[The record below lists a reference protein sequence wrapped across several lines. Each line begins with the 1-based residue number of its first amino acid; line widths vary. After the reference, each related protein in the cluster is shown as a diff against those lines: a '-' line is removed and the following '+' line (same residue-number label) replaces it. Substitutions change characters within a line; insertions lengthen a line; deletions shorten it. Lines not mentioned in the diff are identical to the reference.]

1 MTDWVFGVN
10 PVREALGG
18 RRRRPLELYLARDGG
33 GRLRELHD
41 AAVAAGVPVR
51 LRGAA
56 DLEKLTGNPR
66 HQGAALRLEPFAY
79 LDLPD
84 LLAACRASAAPGFL
98 LALDG
103 VTDPHNLGALVRS
116 AAAAGCQGVILPK
129 DNSCPV
135 TGVVDRAAAGA
146 LDHIPLCR
154 VVNLSRALDE
164 LKEDGFWIYGLAG
177 EGAEDLFHS
186 DLRGPLALVAG
197 SEGSGLRP
205 NVRRHCDLLV
215 SIPMAGGVGSLNV
228 SVATGIA
235 LFEVLRQR
243 RLSP

>member
-1 MTDWVFGVN
+1 MSDWIFGIN
-10 PVREALGG
+10 PVREALSG
-18 RRRRPLELYLARDGG
+18 RRRRPLELFLAREGNA
-33 GRLRELHD
+33 RLQEL
-41 AAVAAGVPVR
+41 AAAAEQAGVSVR
-51 LRGAA
+51 RCARA
-56 DLEKLTGNPR
+56 ELERLTGGAR

-79 LDLPD
+79 VELAD
-84 LLAACRASAAPGFL
+84 LLAASRKDEKPGFL

-103 VTDPHNLGALVRS
+103 ITDPHNLGALVRS

-135 TGVVDRAAAGA
+135 TAVVDRAAAGS
-146 LDHIPLCR
+146 LEHIPLCR
-154 VVNLSRALDE
+154 VVNLARTLDE
-164 LKEDGFWIYGLAG
+164 LKQAGFWVHGLAG
-177 EGAEDLFHS
+177 EGDQDLFCA
-186 DLRGPLALVAG
+186 DLSGPLVLVAG

-205 NVRRHCDLLV
+205 NVRRHCDVLL
-215 SIPMAGGVGSLNV
+215 SIPMGGGVGSLNV